1 MRVTKLFVLSG
12 LFAVCC
18 CAALAAGQA
27 QQNQAQQNQ
36 AQQRV
41 THVADGGTS
50 EVLESIEIPSI
61 VHAPFYATL
70 DTEWERPLAGG
81 GSYTFQNER
90 HIARDNAGRVYEER
104 WYLVPKNGKI
114 QTKMYYTQIFDSVAH
129 DAYSCGVVERVCTL
143 RAYDAPAEVDFAADT
158 NGSGVLPDGW
168 GFVTHE
174 DLGKQT
180 VAGVETTGVRETD
193 TINPWMAGN
202 DRPMSIVREYWH
214 SAALNM
220 NLLSTL
226 TDPRIGTQRFT
237 ITEIS
242 TSEPDAK
249 LFLPPAG
256 YKIVDQRSYA
266 PPAQ

>member
-1 MRVTKLFVLSG
+1 MRAIKAGIFCCIFGSG
-12 LFAVCC
+12 CFAV
-18 CAALAAGQA
+18 LAAAQTTGKAQA
-27 QQNQAQQNQ
+27 P
-36 AQQRV
+36 V
-41 THVADGGTS
+41 VHVADGGIT
-50 EVLESIEIPSI
+50 EVLESIEIPAI
-61 VHAPFYATL
+61 AHAPFYATL

-81 GSYTFQNER
+81 GSYTSENER
-90 HIARDNAGRVYEER
+90 HIARDSAGRVFEER
-104 WYLVPKNGKI
+104 WYLVPKNGKVKSTI
-114 QTKMYYTQIFDSVAH
+114 SHTQIFDSVAH
-129 DAYSCGVVERVCTL
+129 EAYSCVVEEKVCYL
-143 RAYDAPAEVDFAADT
+143 RSYSAPVNVDFSAPASP
-158 NGSGVLPDGW
+158 NGVLPDGW
-168 GFVTHE
+168 GFSTHE

-193 TINPWMAGN
+193 TINPWMVGN

-226 TDPRIGTQRFT
+226 IDPRIGTQRFT

-242 TSEPDAK
+242 TSEPDAR

-266 PPAQ
+266 PPAR

>member
-1 MRVTKLFVLSG
+1 V
-12 LFAVCC
+12 
-18 CAALAAGQA
+18 
-27 QQNQAQQNQ
+27 
-36 AQQRV
+36 
-41 THVADGGTS
+41 HVADGGTN

-61 VHAPFYATL
+61 ARAPFYATL

-81 GSYTFQNER
+81 GSYTFENER
-90 HIARDNAGRVYEER
+90 HIARDSAGRVYEER

-114 QTKMYYTQIFDSVAH
+114 RTTMDYTQIFDSVAH
-129 DAYSCGVVERVCTL
+129 EAYSCGVDTKVCYL
-143 RAYDAPAEVDFAADT
+143 RSYYAPANVEFSAPSNA
-158 NGSGVLPDGW
+158 NGVLPDGW

-202 DRPMSIVREYWH
+202 DRPMNIVREYWH

-242 TSEPDAK
+242 TSEPDAR

-266 PPAQ
+266 PPAH

>member
-1 MRVTKLFVLSG
+1 MRVTTAMSFFCI
-12 LFAVCC
+12 FAVCC
-18 CAALAAGQA
+18 FAGVAPA
-27 QQNQAQQNQ
+27 QETPVQQP
-36 AQQRV
+36 V
-41 THVADGGTS
+41 THAADGGAD

-61 VHAPFYATL
+61 AHAPFYATL

-81 GSYTFQNER
+81 GSYTIENER
-90 HIARDNAGRVYEER
+90 HIARDSAGRVYEER

-114 QTKMYYTQIFDSVAH
+114 PTKMDRMQVFDSVTH
-129 DAYSCGVVERVCTL
+129 QAYLCSVDTKMCYLRSYYAPVNVEFS
-143 RAYDAPAEVDFAADT
+143 APT
-158 NGSGVLPDGW
+158 NAKGVLPGGW

-180 VAGVETTGVRETD
+180 VAGIETRGVRETD
-193 TINPWMAGN
+193 TINPWMVGN

-242 TSEPDAK
+242 TSEPDPK
-249 LFLPPAG
+249 LFLPPAE
-256 YKIVDQRSYA
+256 YRVVDQRSYA

>member
-1 MRVTKLFVLSG
+1 
-12 LFAVCC
+12 
-18 CAALAAGQA
+18 
-27 QQNQAQQNQ
+27 
-36 AQQRV
+36 V

-61 VHAPFYATL
+61 AHAPFYATL
-70 DTEWERPLAGG
+70 ATEWERPLAGG
-81 GSYTFQNER
+81 GSYTWENER
-90 HIARDNAGRVYEER
+90 HIARDSAGRVYEER

-114 QTKMYYTQIFDSVAH
+114 KTSMDYTQIFDSVAH
-129 DAYSCGVVERVCTL
+129 EAYACGVDTKVCYL
-143 RAYDAPAEVDFAADT
+143 KSYYPPMNVDFAAPA
-158 NGSGVLPDGW
+158 NPNGVLPDGW

-202 DRPMSIVREYWH
+202 DRPMSIIREYWH

-242 TSEPDAK
+242 TSEPDGR

-256 YKIVDQRSYA
+256 YRIVDQRSYA
-266 PPAQ
+266 PPAR